1 MKEVTISPLE
11 LMSFVLLT
19 KLLQSVLK
27 GLSLSTAS
35 IHCWSDSVIKLY
47 WIKNNKEWKMWV
59 QNRVD
64 IIKKVV
70 KPGNWHYISSS
81 DNPEIL
87 LPGSVYQI

>member
-1 MKEVTISPLE
+1 MPL
-11 LMSFVLLT
+11 FTVGLT
-19 KLLQSVLK
+19 QMI
-27 GLSLSTAS
+27 A
-35 IHCWSDSVIKLY
+35 LY

-70 KPGNWHYISSS
+70 KPENWHYISSS

-87 LPGSVYQI
+87 LPVSVYQI

>member
-1 MKEVTISPLE
+1 
-11 LMSFVLLT
+11 
-19 KLLQSVLK
+19 
-27 GLSLSTAS
+27 
-35 IHCWSDSVIKLY
+35 
-47 WIKNNKEWKMWV
+47 MWV

-70 KPGNWHYISSS
+70 KPENWHYISSS